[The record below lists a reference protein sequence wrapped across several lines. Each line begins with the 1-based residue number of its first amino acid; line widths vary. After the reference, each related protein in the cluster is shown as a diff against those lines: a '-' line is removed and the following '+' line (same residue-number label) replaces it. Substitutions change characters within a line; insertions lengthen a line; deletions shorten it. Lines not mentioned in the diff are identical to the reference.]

1 MTKGED
7 ILKRLF
13 AIKRDNNESIED
25 IDNQIKLIS
34 QKLSSVSKTSKEY
47 RELLR
52 QQQQLLEKKI
62 SFLRNSK

>member
-1 MTKGED
+1 MTKGGD

-13 AIKRDNNESIED
+13 AIKRDNNENIED

>member
-7 ILKRLF
+7 TLKRLF
-13 AIKRDNNESIED
+13 AIKRDNNENIED